1 MASGLSFRCGVAL
14 SQHLNP
20 CPYTTVPNPAGME
33 LVTLTLGARACARLC
48 VVPSH
53 PHPGLLPY
61 LFTCSILFSLAF
73 QGPSCDSRVG
83 GEKPPGPSRGQGRS
97 SPPP

>member
-33 LVTLTLGARACARLC
+33 LVPQSGSTCLC
-48 VVPSH
+48 QALC